1 MKKLKFL
8 KLILLSIS
16 TFIFSTQALAQR
28 QGASPRDSVKGKVGA
43 SEIQINYGSPSVKG
57 RVIWGDL
64 VPYGKVWRTGA
75 NEATRFSTSKD
86 IMIEGKKLEAGTYSF
101 FAIPNEKEWIIIFN
115 RSAKQW
121 GAFDYKQVEDALR
134 VTVHPAKSS
143 TNNERLLYKIQS
155 GGFSLLWEKLEV
167 PVKIN

>member
-16 TFIFSTQALAQR
+16 TFIFSTQALAQKPM
-28 QGASPRDSVKGKVGA
+28 ASPRDSVKGKVGT
-43 SEIQINYGSPSVKG
+43 SEIHINYGSPSVKG

-115 RSAKQW
+115 RTAKQW
-121 GAFDYKQVEDALR
+121 GAFDYKQNDDALR
-134 VTVHPAKSS
+134 VTVHPVKSS
-143 TNNERLLYKIQS
+143 TNNERLIYKIHS
-155 GGFSLLWEKLEV
+155 GGFSLLWENLEI